1 MSRLINNAF
10 IKESYTNGPRI
21 NYSFIAAVLDTLKL
35 TQYKYK
41 REDVAALYRFIAS
54 VIEDKSFP
62 WPGTFDLKPEQ
73 KNDKIE
79 TKEAEKPIASVSE
92 DTTSKK
98 VRKGT
103 AKPKANEEASQSEEY
118 VMA

>member
-1 MSRLINNAF
+1 MSRLMTNAF
-10 IKESYTNGPRI
+10 VEDAYTTNGHI

-41 REDVAALYRFIAS
+41 RKDVASLYRFMAN
-54 VIEDKSFP
+54 VIENGKFQ
-62 WPGTFDLKPEQ
+62 WPGTFDLKPES
-73 KNDKIE
+73 KNDIIE
-79 TKEAEKPIASVSE
+79 SKEAEEQIASVSE

-103 AKPKANEEASQSEEY
+103 AKPQ
-118 VMA
+118 VD